1 MTATRILL
9 LGGTSEARAL
19 AARLLADG
27 VEVTSSLAGR
37 VARPRMPAGPV
48 RIGGFGG
55 VAGLRSAL
63 VDYDAVVDATHPF
76 AATMSATAVEACTA
90 GKTPKPLLRLE
101 RPGWADRAQASWCWV
116 DTHDEA
122 AAEAAR
128 LGERPLLTTG
138 RQHLA
143 RFIPALAERAV
154 LARVVDEPEVELPPR
169 WRLLNDRG
177 PYALPGELAMFEDHG
192 ADVLVTKD
200 SGGEYTWP
208 KMIAAER
215 LGVPVVIVR
224 RPQVPGGVPVVSTTV
239 DAVTWVHELAARQI
253 DDTPR

>member
-1 MTATRILL
+1 MTGPRILL

-27 VEVTSSLAGR
+27 FDVTSSLAGR
-37 VARPRMPAGPV
+37 VARPRMPEGPV

-76 AATMSATAVEACTA
+76 AATMSANASEACTA
-90 GKTPKPLLRLE
+90 GETPRPLLRLE
-101 RPGWADRAQASWCWV
+101 RPGWADRARPSWCWV

-128 LGERPLLTTG
+128 LGQRPLLTTG
-138 RQHLA
+138 RQQLA
-143 RFIPALAERAV
+143 RFIPALADRAV
-154 LARVVDEPEVELPPR
+154 LARVVDEPDVTLPPR

-177 PYALPGELAMFEDHG
+177 PYALPGEVAVFRDHA

-208 KMIAAER
+208 KMLAAEQ

-224 RPQVPGGVPVVSTTV
+224 RPRLHADVPVVSTV
-239 DAVTWVHELAARQI
+239 ADAVAWVRALG
-253 DDTPR
+253 